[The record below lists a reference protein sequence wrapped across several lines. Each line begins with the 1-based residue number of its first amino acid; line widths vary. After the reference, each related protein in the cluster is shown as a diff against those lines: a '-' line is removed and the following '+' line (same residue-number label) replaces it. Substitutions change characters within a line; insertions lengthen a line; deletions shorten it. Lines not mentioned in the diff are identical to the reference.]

1 MNGKSRRKYLP
12 NICSTT
18 CASCFMLFFGVTIKS
33 NYCTRLSSKV
43 IIQDQI
49 QIIAKRPI
57 RDFSKIIN
65 LKTVIFSCT
74 GFTTVIHTCNR
85 VCTIYFLIMKRIIF
99 RMIFRVRM
107 ENSQNFSKVRREDLP
122 YKAYVPKMAEKHT
135 I

>member
-1 MNGKSRRKYLP
+1 MNGKSRRKCLP

-18 CASCFMLFFGVTIKS
+18 CASCFKLWGHYQIELL
-33 NYCTRLSSKV
+33 YKV

-49 QIIAKRPI
+49 QIMAKRPI
-57 RDFSKIIN
+57 GDFSKIIN
-65 LKTVIFSCT
+65 LKTTIFSYT
-74 GFTTVIHTCNR
+74 GFTTIIYICNR
-85 VCTIYFLIMKRIIF
+85 VDTIYFLSMKRIIF

-135 I
+135 ISME